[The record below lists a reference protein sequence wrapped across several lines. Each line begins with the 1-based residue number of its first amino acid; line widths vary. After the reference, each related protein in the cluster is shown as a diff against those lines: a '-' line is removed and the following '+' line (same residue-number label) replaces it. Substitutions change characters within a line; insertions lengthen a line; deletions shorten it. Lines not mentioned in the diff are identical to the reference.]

1 MSAKKDI
8 ETLLNNGQ
16 LNEGRKLLDDY
27 AALYP
32 SDMDTLCMYCMYYIM
47 TDDYE
52 TALKYALK
60 TVREYPTNGDAYYN
74 LGYVYSLLGNTIESA
89 KNYVICSYIYE
100 YNKDPKFEELGIQD
114 LLTHSANEVSV
125 LEESLLKNPSISI
138 LPLLKQI
145 QEYYNGVDYVYGFN
159 CNIFRTSDSIAG
171 DYYYFPKDER
181 YISYYNVSELTNAPQ
196 CGNVFQSKF
205 NLLHADLKKE
215 YHISTADTS
224 ALLPIATVTPCTQL
238 QITENGVDY
247 TIIPKYEKQFNYYN
261 MKGDISVSASENCYF
276 GKPVLLKQHPGSKKL
291 VLNIFVDGLPFSVL
305 KDMETF
311 KNYMPYT
318 FAFFSEGTIC
328 TNAFSN
334 SEWTYPSVGS
344 IASGLDSTEH
354 MMLNPN
360 ITAAIPSDITTLAE
374 YFHEQG
380 YYTQMIGGNWRIVP
394 PYGHSRGYDQYIY
407 QHGYTGLTVENIVTD
422 TINQLQ
428 TFQDTN
434 QFMWITLMD
443 LHQVADDLN
452 LPVYVQK
459 NLSLEQRQYMEKG
472 KNSVKQSYNA
482 YKREKMLYQMKY
494 IDYQLHILYSYIE
507 EHYNDND
514 IIISLFSD
522 HGQSYL
528 ANNPSSPLNNHRT
541 NMSMM
546 FRGSEFPTGIC
557 DELISGTD
565 YLPIMCHSANIPL
578 KEYETISGKLP
589 LFFGGQ
595 KEKEYTITEIIYP
608 GDPYRAC
615 IRKKGIT
622 FYFEN
627 TLPTQPDCRFV
638 LADDYKMWLES
649 DAGERIEDPEQQAY
663 FTDIILSHIAKLRIY
678 G

>member
-1 MSAKKDI
+1 MAAKKDI

-16 LNEGRKLLDDY
+16 LNEGKKLLDDY

-89 KNYVICSYIYE
+89 KNYVICSHIYK
-100 YNKDPKFEELGIQD
+100 YNKDPKFEELGMND
-114 LLTHSANEVSV
+114 LITLSTNQVSNLKDSLLESPSVSV
-125 LEESLLKNPSISI
+125 LPI
-138 LPLLKQI
+138 LKQL
-145 QEYYNGVDYVYGFN
+145 QEYYNGINYMYGFN
-159 CNIFRTSDSIAG
+159 CNVFRSSDTIAG
-171 DYYYFPKDER
+171 CYFYFPNDER
-181 YISYYNVSELTNAPQ
+181 YVGYYDVSELTNTPQ
-196 CGNVFQSKF
+196 LGNVFHSKF
-205 NLLHADLKKE
+205 NLLHANEKKE
-215 YHISTADTS
+215 FRIITDTPT
-224 ALLPIATVTPCTQL
+224 LIPIAATTPNTTL
-238 QITENGVDY
+238 QIKENGIDY
-247 TIIPKYEKQFNYYN
+247 TIFSVQDKLFNYYKIN
-261 MKGDISVSASENCYF
+261 GNVSIHTSHDCYF
-276 GKPVLLKQHPGSKKL
+276 GMPIQLKQRTNNKKL

-311 KNYMPYT
+311 KNFMPYT
-318 FAFFSEGTIC
+318 FAFFSKGTIC

-344 IASGLDSTEH
+344 IASGLDSTRH

-380 YYTQMIGGNWRIVP
+380 YYTQMIGGNWRVVP

-443 LHQVADDLN
+443 LHQVADDEN
-452 LPVYVQK
+452 LPMYVQK
-459 NLSLEQRQYMEKG
+459 NLSLEQRQYIEKG

-482 YKREKMLYQMKY
+482 YKQEKMLYQMKY

-565 YLPIMCHSANIPL
+565 YVPIMCHSANIML
-578 KEYETISGKLP
+578 KENETISGKLP

-638 LADDYKMWLES
+638 LADDCKMWLES
-649 DAGERIEDPEQQAY
+649 DTGERIEDTEQQAY

-678 G
+678 E